1 MAGKGRSW
9 TSTITR
15 VVPSRGR
22 VMECVPDMRGLLGE
36 RSEATVEASILH
48 GLRHVLH
55 AYPLTSL
62 EIRDSAGDLEDA
74 VVAAGGKTQAAHGLL
89 EEFGS
94 LRGRCTKAPHLA
106 PAHAGVHP
114 CPGAGQALALA
125 LARSLYPGPDR
136 RRRLAPSCREIGVGH
151 GRHLEVEVDPV
162 EERAGESGQVLLPLA
177 RRADAGIQR
186 GAAAA
191 AWIGR
196 ADELEAGRE
205 GRTPSRSRDDDRTAL
220 ERLAQGIDDPHGKLG
235 QLVEEEDAE
244 MGQAH
249 LAGMRDAASPD
260 EPSSRDRVM
269 RRAEGA
275 LAHEPMPGREQ
286 AHHAPHGGHL
296 DGLLQGERRKDAA
309 EPPGEHGLAGSWR
322 PDHDQVV
329 TSRGGDFESAL
340 CPKVAAHV
348 GEIQALVSVRD
359 AVQRSRSMRADRALP
374 VQVLES
380 LVDRGERNDRDA
392 TYHRRFLGVAGG
404 DEEAMD
410 APPPTVEGD
419 GQDAAHRLNTA
430 VEGELAEH
438 RRVLEA
444 LRLERLGGDEYS

>member
-1 MAGKGRSW
+1 MAGKSRSW

-22 VMECVPDMRGLLGE
+22 VMECVPGMRGLLGE
-36 RSEATVEASILH
+36 GSEAAVEAAILH
-48 GLRHVLH
+48 GLGHVLH

-62 EIRDSAGDLEDA
+62 EVRDSASDLEDA
-74 VVAAGGKTQAAHGLL
+74 VVAAGGETQAAHRLL
-89 EEFGS
+89 EEPGS
-94 LRGRCTKAPHLA
+94 FRRRCTKAPHLA

-114 CPGAGQALALA
+114 CPGAGQALALT
-125 LARSLYPGPDR
+125 LTSSLYPGPDR

-162 EERAGESGQVLLPLA
+162 EERTGESGQVLLPLA

-196 ADELEAGRE
+196 PDELEAGRE
-205 GRTPSRSRDDDRTAL
+205 GRTPRRSRDDDRAVL
-220 ERLAQGIDDPHGKLG
+220 ERLAQGIEYPHGKLG

-249 LAGMRDAASPD
+249 LAGMWHAASPD
-260 EPSSRDRVM
+260 EPGPRDRVM
-269 RRAEGA
+269 GRAERS
-275 LAHEPMPGREQ
+275 LTDEPVPSREQ

-296 DGLLQGERRKDAA
+296 DGFLQAERREDAA
-309 EPPGEHGLAGSWR
+309 EPAGEHGLAGSRR

-329 TSRGGDFESAL
+329 TSRGGDFERAF
-340 CPKVAAHV
+340 CPEVAAHV
-348 GEIQALVSVRD
+348 GEIQALVGVRD

-374 VQVLES
+374 IQVLES
-380 LVDRGERNDRDA
+380 LVDRGKRNHRDA
-392 TYHRRFLGVAGG
+392 AYHRRFLGVAGG

-410 APPPTVEGD
+410 APPPTVKGD
-419 GQDAAHRLNTA
+419 GQDAAHGLNTA
-430 VEGELAEH
+430 VERELTEH

>member
-1 MAGKGRSW
+1 MAGKSRSW

-22 VMECVPDMRGLLGE
+22 VMECVPGMRGLLGE
-36 RSEATVEASILH
+36 GSEAAVEAAILH
-48 GLRHVLH
+48 GLGHVLH
-55 AYPLTSL
+55 VYPLTSL
-62 EIRDSAGDLEDA
+62 EVRDSASDLEDA
-74 VVAAGGKTQAAHGLL
+74 VVAAGGETQAAHRLL
-89 EEFGS
+89 EQPRS
-94 LRGRCTKAPHLA
+94 SRRRCTKAPHLA
-106 PAHAGVHP
+106 PTHAGVHP
-114 CPGAGQALALA
+114 CPGASQALALM
-125 LARSLYPGPDR
+125 LAGGLHAGPNR
-136 RRRLAPSCREIGVGH
+136 RRGLAVGH
-151 GRHLEVEVDPV
+151 GRHLEVKVDPV

-196 ADELEAGRE
+196 ADELEAGGE
-205 GRTPSRSRDDDRTAL
+205 GRTPRRSRDDDRAVL
-220 ERLAQGIDDPHGKLG
+220 ERLAQGIEYAHGKLG

-269 RRAEGA
+269 RRAEGS

-286 AHHAPHGGHL
+286 AHHAPHGGHF
-296 DGLLQGERRKDAA
+296 DGFLQGERREDAA
-309 EPPGEHGLAGSWR
+309 EAAREHGLAGSWR
-322 PDHDQVV
+322 PDHDEVV

-348 GEIQALVSVRD
+348 GEIQALVSVRG
-359 AVQRSRSMRADRALP
+359 AVQRSQSMRADRALP

-380 LVDRGERNDRDA
+380 LVNRGKRNHGDA
-392 TYHRRFLGVAGG
+392 AYHRRFLGVAGG
-404 DEEAMD
+404 DEKAMD
-410 APPPTVEGD
+410 APPPAVEGD
-419 GQDAAHRLNTA
+419 GQDAAHGLYAA
-430 VEGELAEH
+430 VERELTEH

-444 LRLERLGGDEYS
+444 LRLERLGGNEYP